1 MKRRTNLFYK
11 EGPDSKFLTF
21 SNYTEALT
29 GHFLSTYT
37 KLYPSRFLCCY
48 IPDIDS
54 NKSVIIEHLIKHYE
68 SKLAFLRD
76 HFDGQSRSMANDR
89 LMPLN
94 YLLECLNKAV
104 PGFEVRAINEITEQ
118 DYNGTYTDTICIV
131 NLDSIIAA
139 RLDGDLNKPR
149 NPLLNKIVPTP
160 KVEPS
165 NPCCQA
171 DIDKWYIETADSTS
185 SPTPSPM
192 PTPSPTPTPSRTP
205 EPTIDID
212 DLTDDTPADTVVPTA
227 APNTD
232 LNKSLDIP
240 SRVEYKI
247 DDIRNLGLYGWTMS
261 ELSGTEWSNLVSEFD
276 LTEDGKNY
284 YSLLYKNFI
293 KVTDTGTIKNE
304 LTFNCIIPLFD
315 LVDTNYATNNISLT
329 ELSKDNQELPSTATI
344 NVPYGIWFGNDI
356 VLKRDNASGF
366 APSWSLSIASQ
377 FKSFPYS
384 KQMPSEARNSEITN
398 SFATFAQVLSQ
409 IAALSNK
416 VDILSSQLMDV
427 NSRIDN
433 ITAQTTSQT
442 VLDRVQKSLMAN
454 FKELQENNQKQLDEF
469 RTILDTLRWRLDDN
483 KS

>member
-48 IPDIDS
+48 IPDIDN

-76 HFDGQSRSMANDR
+76 HFDGQSRSMTNDR

-131 NLDSIIAA
+131 NLDSIISA

-149 NPLLNKIVPTP
+149 NPLLDKIVPTP
-160 KVEPS
+160 KVEPT

-171 DIDKWYIETADSTS
+171 DIDKWYIENSVVTSTDK
-185 SPTPSPM
+185 PTPV
-192 PTPSPTPTPSRTP
+192 PTPSPTPTV
-205 EPTIDID
+205 D
-212 DLTDDTPADTVVPTA
+212 DDSTDVVVATTVPTSV
-227 APNTD
+227 PNTD
-232 LNKSLDIP
+232 MNKSLDIP

-247 DDIRNLGLYGWTMS
+247 DDIRNLGLYGWTTS
-261 ELSGTEWSNLVSEFD
+261 ELSGTEWSNLTSEFD

-293 KVTDTGTIKNE
+293 SVTDTGTIKNE

-315 LVDTNYATNNISLT
+315 LVDTNYVTNNISLT

-344 NVPYGIWFGNDI
+344 NVPYGIWFSENDI
-356 VLKRDNASGF
+356 VLKRDNVSGF

-377 FKSFPYS
+377 FKPFPYS

-416 VDILSSQLMDV
+416 VDTLSSQLMDV
-427 NSRIDN
+427 NTRIDN
-433 ITAQTTSQT
+433 INAQTSLQT
-442 VLDRVQKSLMAN
+442 VLDTVQKSLMSN

>member
-48 IPDIDS
+48 IPDINS
-54 NKSVIIEHLIKHYE
+54 NKSVIIEHLITHYE

-76 HFDGQSRSMANDR
+76 HFDGQSRSMSQDR
-89 LMPLN
+89 MMPLN

-104 PGFEVRAINEITEQ
+104 LGFEVRAINEITEQ

-131 NLDSIIAA
+131 NLDSIISA

-149 NPLLNKIVPTP
+149 NPLLDKIVPTP
-160 KVEPS
+160 KVEPT

-171 DIDKWYIETADSTS
+171 DIDKWYIENSVVSSTDK
-185 SPTPSPM
+185 
-192 PTPSPTPTPSRTP
+192 PTPSPTVTSTPSPTVYGDSSDNNSTDVAA
-205 EPTIDID
+205 PTI
-212 DLTDDTPADTVVPTA
+212 V
-227 APNTD
+227 PNTD

-240 SRVEYKI
+240 SRIEYKI
-247 DDIRNLGLYGWTMS
+247 DDIRNLGLYGWTTS
-261 ELSGTEWSNLVSEFD
+261 ELSDTEWSNLVSEFD
-276 LTEDGKNY
+276 LKEDGKNY

-293 KVTDTGTIKNE
+293 KVADTGTIKNE

-315 LVDTNYATNNISLT
+315 LVDTNYVTNNISLT

-344 NVPYGIWFGNDI
+344 NVPYGIWFSENDI
-356 VLKRDNASGF
+356 VLKRDSVSRF

-377 FKSFPYS
+377 FKPFPYS

-409 IAALSNK
+409 IVVLSNK
-416 VDILSSQLMDV
+416 VDTLSSQLMDV
-427 NSRIDN
+427 NTRIDN
-433 ITAQTTSQT
+433 INAQTSSHT
-442 VLDRVQKSLMAN
+442 VLDTVQKTLMGN

>member
-48 IPDIDS
+48 IPDIDN

-131 NLDSIIAA
+131 NLDSIISA

-149 NPLLNKIVPTP
+149 NPLLDKIVPTP
-160 KVEPS
+160 KVEPT

-171 DIDKWYIETADSTS
+171 DIDKWYIENSVVTSTDK
-185 SPTPSPM
+185 PTPV
-192 PTPSPTPTPSRTP
+192 PTPSPTPTV
-205 EPTIDID
+205 D
-212 DLTDDTPADTVVPTA
+212 DDSSDDDSTDVVVPTTVPTSA
-227 APNTD
+227 PVPNTD

-247 DDIRNLGLYGWTMS
+247 DDIRNLGLYGWTTS

-276 LTEDGKNY
+276 LKEDGKNY

-293 KVTDTGTIKNE
+293 SVTDTGTIKNE

-329 ELSKDNQELPSTATI
+329 ELSKDSQELPATTTI

-377 FKSFPYS
+377 FKPFPYS

-409 IAALSNK
+409 IVALSNK
-416 VDILSSQLMDV
+416 VDTLSSQLMDV
-427 NSRIDN
+427 NTRIDN
-433 ITAQTTSQT
+433 INAQTSSQT
-442 VLDRVQKSLMAN
+442 VLDTVQKTLMGN
-454 FKELQENNQKQLDEF
+454 FKELQEKNQKQLDEF

>member
-11 EGPDSKFLTF
+11 GGPDSKFLTF

-48 IPDIDS
+48 IPDIDN

-131 NLDSIIAA
+131 NLDSIISA

-149 NPLLNKIVPTP
+149 NPLLDKIVPTP
-160 KVEPS
+160 KVEPT

-171 DIDKWYIETADSTS
+171 DIDKWYIENSVVTSTDK
-185 SPTPSPM
+185 PTPV
-192 PTPSPTPTPSRTP
+192 PTPSPTPTV
-205 EPTIDID
+205 D
-212 DLTDDTPADTVVPTA
+212 DDSSDDDSTDVVVPTTVPTSA
-227 APNTD
+227 PVPNTD

-247 DDIRNLGLYGWTMS
+247 DDIRNLGLYGWTTS
-261 ELSGTEWSNLVSEFD
+261 ELSGTEWSNLTSEFD

-293 KVTDTGTIKNE
+293 SVTDTGTIKNE

-315 LVDTNYATNNISLT
+315 LVDTNYVTNNISLT
-329 ELSKDNQELPSTATI
+329 ELSKDNQELPATTTI

-377 FKSFPYS
+377 FKPFPYS

-416 VDILSSQLMDV
+416 VDTLSSQLMDV

-469 RTILDTLRWRLDDN
+469 RSILDTLRWRLDDN